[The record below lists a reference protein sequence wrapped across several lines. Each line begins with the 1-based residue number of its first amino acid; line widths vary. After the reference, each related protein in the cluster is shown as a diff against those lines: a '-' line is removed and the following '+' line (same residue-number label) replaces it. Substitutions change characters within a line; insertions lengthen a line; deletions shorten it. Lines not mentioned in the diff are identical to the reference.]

1 VSTTSAADL
10 VSRADLLVRELRNTT
25 DPVSLAEWERFVVTA
40 YRLLHQL
47 VGPGRADDERTA
59 VRAHAQLVRV
69 LQSYPTPLRPPVG
82 ATTYSTR
89 QAAQFLGLAREGV
102 LHRIHQGDIPA
113 TTDGR
118 SYGIAATDL
127 DRRTDL
133 GPADPT
139 DPHPLPRLSCTFGAL
154 ADLLV
159 ADRDREVSMLHDD
172 VQVAALMAHVLTLTA
187 VAARHTM
194 GHCRVTDA
202 DRPLRMAQF
211 AERAVDALGTAGR
224 LPGLDRITS
233 CAPPG
238 HPTILN
244 ERLEAALRT
253 WANAGRDELNR
264 TVPSIEVLRNIANQ
278 GRHIYAVTD
287 RLLHAP
293 GQHAAPR
300 GGQSSQVSGALCEA
314 SEALRHADDQ
324 WAGVTT
330 AMGPS
335 HDYVAT
341 TRDLFAILREIG
353 ELDLTLSGPNP
364 TEPTLDV
371 AQALAD
377 LNIASRD
384 LADLMHETR
393 HLPEVLIRSELL
405 FSAHRTLKPTVERL
419 VDRAKGRR
427 RRGHH
432 GPAESRA
439 PCTPGRRA
447 VPPRRRASPRGA
459 HSHRQLVSPMSP
471 RTVIAW
477 TRRAMV
483 PPPTRS
489 R

>member
-25 DPVSLAEWERFVVTA
+25 DPVSLAEWERFDVTA

-47 VGPGRADDERTA
+47 VGPGRTDDERTA

-82 ATTYSTR
+82 TTIYSTR
-89 QAAQFLGLAREGV
+89 QAAQFLGLHREGV
-102 LHRIHQGDIPA
+102 LHRIHRGDIPA

-194 GHCRVTDA
+194 GHCPVTDA
-202 DRPLRMAQF
+202 DRPLRVAQF
-211 AERAVDALGTAGR
+211 TERAVDALGTPSR
-224 LPGLDRITS
+224 LHGLDRITS
-233 CAPPG
+233 TAPPDN
-238 HPTILN
+238 PTTLN

-264 TVPSIEVLRNIANQ
+264 TVPSTEVLQNIANQ

-293 GQHAAPR
+293 GQHLASR
-300 GGQSSQVSGALCEA
+300 HDQSSQVSGALCEA

-335 HDYVAT
+335 HDYVTAA
-341 TRDLFAILREIG
+341 RDLFTVLKEIG
-353 ELDLTLSGPNP
+353 QLPQPSPA
-364 TEPTLDV
+364 EPTLDV

-405 FSAHRTLKPTVERL
+405 FSADRTLKPTVERL
-419 VDRAKGRR
+419 ADRARGRYVAVDVTDQ
-427 RRGHH
+427 
-432 GPAESRA
+432 PNLA
-439 PCTPGRRA
+439 PMAHQAATQSLH
-447 VPPRRRASPRGA
+447 ASEVLHVELARVENWPVLR
-459 HSHRQLVSPMSP
+459 LPEL
-471 RTVIAW
+471 
-477 TRRAMV
+477 
-483 PPPTRS
+483 
-489 R
+489 

>member
-1 VSTTSAADL
+1 MSTTTAADL
-10 VSRADLLVRELRNTT
+10 VSRADLLVRELRNSLH
-25 DPVSLAEWERFVVTA
+25 PVSLAEWERFDVTA

-47 VGPGRADDERTA
+47 VGPGRVDDERTA

-69 LQSYPTPLRPPVG
+69 LQSYPAPLRPPVG
-82 ATTYSTR
+82 ATSYSTR
-89 QAAQFLGLAREGV
+89 QAAQFLGLHREGV
-102 LHRIHQGDIPA
+102 LHRIHRGDLPA

-118 SYGIAATDL
+118 SYGIAATNL

-139 DPHPLPRLSCTFGAL
+139 DPHPLSRLSCTFGAL

-211 AERAVDALGTAGR
+211 AERAVDALGTPGS
-224 LPGLDRITS
+224 LHGLDRITS
-233 CAPPG
+233 TAPPDN
-238 HPTILN
+238 PTTLN
-244 ERLEAALRT
+244 ERLEAALRA

-264 TVPSIEVLRNIANQ
+264 TVPSTEVLRNIANQ

-293 GQHAAPR
+293 GQLLATRHD
-300 GGQSSQVSGALCEA
+300 QSSQVSGALCEA

-324 WAGVTT
+324 WARVTT
-330 AMGPS
+330 AMRPS

-353 ELDLTLSGPNP
+353 DLDLTLSGPD
-364 TEPTLDV
+364 TSEPALNN

-384 LADLMHETR
+384 LAQLIHEAR
-393 HLPEVLIRSELL
+393 HLPDVLIRSELL
-405 FSAHRTLKPTVERL
+405 FSSNRTLKPTVERL
-419 VDRAKGRR
+419 TDRARGRYVAVDVTDQPNLAPMAHQAATQSLHASEVLHAR
-427 RRGHH
+427 LARIEN
-432 GPAESRA
+432 GPSRLL
-439 PCTPGRRA
+439 PE
-447 VPPRRRASPRGA
+447 
-459 HSHRQLVSPMSP
+459 L
-471 RTVIAW
+471 
-477 TRRAMV
+477 
-483 PPPTRS
+483 
-489 R
+489 

>member
-1 VSTTSAADL
+1 MSTTSAADL

-25 DPVSLAEWERFVVTA
+25 DPVSLAEWERFDVTA

-47 VGPGRADDERTA
+47 VGPGRADDDRA
-59 VRAHAQLVRV
+59 VVRAHAQLVRV

-82 ATTYSTR
+82 TTIYSTR
-89 QAAQFLGLAREGV
+89 QAAQFLGLHREGI
-102 LHRIHQGDIPA
+102 LHRIHRGDIPA

-172 VQVAALMAHVLTLTA
+172 IQVVALMAHVLTLTA
-187 VAARHTM
+187 VAARHAM
-194 GHCRVTDA
+194 GHCPVADA
-202 DRPLRMAQF
+202 DRPLRVAQF
-211 AERAVDALGTAGR
+211 TERAVDALGTPSR
-224 LPGLDRITS
+224 LHGLDRITS
-233 CAPPG
+233 TAPPWN
-238 HPTILN
+238 PTTLN

-253 WANAGRDELNR
+253 WAISGRDELNR
-264 TVPSIEVLRNIANQ
+264 TVPSTEVLQNIANQ

-293 GQHAAPR
+293 EQLLATRHD
-300 GGQSSQVSGALCEA
+300 QSPQVSGALSEA
-314 SEALRHADDQ
+314 SEALRHADDL

-330 AMGPS
+330 AMRPS
-335 HDYVAT
+335 HDYVTAA
-341 TRDLFAILREIG
+341 RDLFTVLKEIG
-353 ELDLTLSGPNP
+353 QLPQPSPA
-364 TEPTLDV
+364 EPTLDV

-405 FSAHRTLKPTVERL
+405 FSADRTLKPTVERL
-419 VDRAKGRR
+419 ADRARGRYVAVDVTDQPNLAPMAHQAATQSLHASEVLHAGLAGIENGPVR
-427 RRGHH
+427 RL
-432 GPAESRA
+432 PE
-439 PCTPGRRA
+439 
-447 VPPRRRASPRGA
+447 
-459 HSHRQLVSPMSP
+459 L
-471 RTVIAW
+471 
-477 TRRAMV
+477 
-483 PPPTRS
+483 
-489 R
+489 

>member
-1 VSTTSAADL
+1 MSTTTAADL
-10 VSRADLLVRELRNTT
+10 VRRADLLVRELRNTT
-25 DPVSLAEWERFVVTA
+25 DPVSLAEWERFDVTA

-59 VRAHAQLVRV
+59 VLARAQLVRV
-69 LQSYPTPLRPPVG
+69 LQSYPAPLRPPVG

-102 LHRIHQGDIPA
+102 LHRIHHGDIPA

-118 SYGIAATDL
+118 SYGIAAIDL

-159 ADRDREVSMLHDD
+159 ADRDREVSMLHND
-172 VQVAALMAHVLTLTA
+172 VQVAALMAHVLTLMA

-211 AERAVDALGTAGR
+211 AERAIDALGTSGR
-224 LPGLDRITS
+224 LHGLDRITS
-233 CAPPG
+233 TAPPDN
-238 HPTILN
+238 PTTLN

-253 WANAGRDELNR
+253 WANAGRDELNQ
-264 TVPSIEVLRNIANQ
+264 TVPSTEVLRNIANQ

-287 RLLHAP
+287 RLLQVP
-293 GQHAAPR
+293 GQHVATR
-300 GGQSSQVSGALCEA
+300 QDQSPQVSGALSEA

-324 WAGVTT
+324 WAGLTT
-330 AMGPS
+330 AMRPS
-335 HDYVAT
+335 HDYVTAA
-341 TRDLFAILREIG
+341 RDLFKVLKEIG
-353 ELDLTLSGPNP
+353 QIPQP
-364 TEPTLDV
+364 RPAKTEPTLDV

-405 FSAHRTLKPTVERL
+405 FSADRTLKPTVERL
-419 VDRAKGRR
+419 ADRARGRYVAVDVTDQPNLAPMAHQAATQSLHASEVLHAGLARVENGPVR
-427 RRGHH
+427 RL
-432 GPAESRA
+432 PE
-439 PCTPGRRA
+439 
-447 VPPRRRASPRGA
+447 
-459 HSHRQLVSPMSP
+459 L
-471 RTVIAW
+471 
-477 TRRAMV
+477 
-483 PPPTRS
+483 
-489 R
+489 

>member
-1 VSTTSAADL
+1 MSTTSAADL

-25 DPVSLAEWERFVVTA
+25 DPVSLAEWERFDVTA

-47 VGPGRADDERTA
+47 VGPGRTDDERTA

-102 LHRIHQGDIPA
+102 LHRIHRGDIPA

-139 DPHPLPRLSCTFGAL
+139 DPYPLPRLSCTFGAL

-211 AERAVDALGTAGR
+211 AERAVDALGTPSR
-224 LPGLDRITS
+224 LHGLDRITS
-233 CAPPG
+233 TAPPDN
-238 HPTILN
+238 PTTLN

-264 TVPSIEVLRNIANQ
+264 TVPSTEVLRNIANQ
-278 GRHIYAVTD
+278 GRHIYAVSD

-300 GGQSSQVSGALCEA
+300 GGQSPQVSGALREA

-335 HDYVAT
+335 HDYVTAA
-341 TRDLFAILREIG
+341 RDLFTVLKEIG
-353 ELDLTLSGPNP
+353 QLKQPSPAK

-405 FSAHRTLKPTVERL
+405 FSADRTLKPTVERL
-419 VDRAKGRR
+419 AERARGRYVAVDVTDQPNLAPMAHQAATQSLHASEVLHAGLAGIENGPVRR
-427 RRGHH
+427 L
-432 GPAESRA
+432 PE
-439 PCTPGRRA
+439 
-447 VPPRRRASPRGA
+447 
-459 HSHRQLVSPMSP
+459 L
-471 RTVIAW
+471 
-477 TRRAMV
+477 
-483 PPPTRS
+483 
-489 R
+489 

>member
-1 VSTTSAADL
+1 MSTTSAADL

-25 DPVSLAEWERFVVTA
+25 DPVSLAEWERFDVTA

-47 VGPGRADDERTA
+47 VGPGRADDDRA
-59 VRAHAQLVRV
+59 VVRAHAQLVRV

-82 ATTYSTR
+82 TTIYSTR
-89 QAAQFLGLAREGV
+89 QAAQFLGLHREGI
-102 LHRIHQGDIPA
+102 LHRIHRGDIPA

-172 VQVAALMAHVLTLTA
+172 IQVAALMAHVLTLTA

-194 GHCRVTDA
+194 GHCPVTDA
-202 DRPLRMAQF
+202 DRPLRVAQF
-211 AERAVDALGTAGR
+211 TERAVDALGTPSR
-224 LPGLDRITS
+224 LHGLDRITS
-233 CAPPG
+233 TAPPCN
-238 HPTILN
+238 PTTLN

-253 WANAGRDELNR
+253 WAISGRDELNR
-264 TVPSIEVLRNIANQ
+264 TVPSTEVLQNIANQ

-293 GQHAAPR
+293 EQPLATRHD
-300 GGQSSQVSGALCEA
+300 QSPQVSGALSEA

-330 AMGPS
+330 AMRPS
-335 HDYVAT
+335 HDYVTAA
-341 TRDLFAILREIG
+341 RDLFTVLKEIG
-353 ELDLTLSGPNP
+353 QLPQPSPA
-364 TEPTLDV
+364 EPTLDV

-405 FSAHRTLKPTVERL
+405 FSADRTLKPTVERL
-419 VDRAKGRR
+419 ADRARGRYVAVDVTDQPNLAPMAHQAATQSLHASEVLHARLAGIENGPVR
-427 RRGHH
+427 RL
-432 GPAESRA
+432 PE
-439 PCTPGRRA
+439 
-447 VPPRRRASPRGA
+447 
-459 HSHRQLVSPMSP
+459 L
-471 RTVIAW
+471 
-477 TRRAMV
+477 
-483 PPPTRS
+483 
-489 R
+489 